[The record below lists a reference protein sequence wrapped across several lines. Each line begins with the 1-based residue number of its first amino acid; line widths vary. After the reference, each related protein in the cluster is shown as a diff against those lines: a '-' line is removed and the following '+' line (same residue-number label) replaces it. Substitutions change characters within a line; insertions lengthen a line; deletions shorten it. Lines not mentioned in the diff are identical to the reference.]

1 MERVF
6 SADEITDSFWA
17 ASPASAGLPSPTGAA
32 MSRCPSEWYL
42 EKFLEEAAAFS
53 APSPNPS
60 LNANQNNC
68 NTVPYPPSAVSSA
81 SSRNPSPNLAPNPSA
96 SSSTVGSNFC
106 GAPRASGRVGN
117 GEVVEIKAPFG
128 PPAAVDPGNY
138 QALLKQK
145 LDVICAAVAMS
156 RSSSVNPQNSASV
169 ADSRSPISDASQF
182 GSQVPVKGD
191 GPGGVP
197 ALSILQNSGTQGK
210 PATSGSSRDQSDDD
224 DDDDDELEGEAET
237 NENMDPAER
246 RRMRRMLSNRESA
259 RRSRRRKQAH
269 LSELEGQVSELK
281 IENSTLLKRLTDIN
295 QKYGDAAVGNRIL
308 KADVET
314 LRAKVK
320 MAEETVK
327 RVTGVCPLY
336 PIISEMS
343 NISLPFNGSSSD
355 ATSNVVIPVHDST
368 NRFFHVSA
376 YDQRTNTCLPDIG
389 IPPPV
394 EDAVHG
400 AVAAGKAA
408 GAASMRQAD
417 SLEHPH
423 KRILGGPNSSPEWDS
438 AAWDPKTSVTG
449 KKNQG

>member
-6 SADEITDSFWA
+6 SVDEIADSFWA
-17 ASPASAGLPSPTGAA
+17 ASPASAGLPLPAGAA

-68 NTVPYPPSAVSSA
+68 NMAPDPPSAVSSA
-81 SSRNPSPNLAPNPSA
+81 SNPNAGPNLAPNPSA
-96 SSSTVGSNFC
+96 SSCTVGSYFS
-106 GAPRASGRVGN
+106 GAQRASGRVGN
-117 GEVVEIKAPFG
+117 GEVVEINAPFDL
-128 PPAAVDPGNY
+128 PAAVDPGNY
-138 QALLKQK
+138 QAFLKQK

-182 GSQVPVKGD
+182 GSQAPVKGD
-191 GPGGVP
+191 GPSGVP

-210 PATSGSSRDQSDDD
+210 PATSGSSRDLSDDD

-281 IENSTLLKRLTDIN
+281 IENSALLKSLNDIK

-320 MAEETVK
+320 MAEATVK

-336 PIISEMS
+336 PIVSDMS
-343 NISLPFNGSSSD
+343 NISLSFNGSSSD
-355 ATSNVVIPVHDST
+355 ATSNVVIPVQDNT
-368 NRFFHVSA
+368 NHFFHVSA
-376 YDQRTNTCLPDIG
+376 YDQRTNTGLPDIG
-389 IPPPV
+389 IPPTV
-394 EDAVHG
+394 EDAVNG
-400 AVAAGKAA
+400 AVAAGKTV
-408 GAASMRQAD
+408 GTTSMQQTD

-423 KRILGGPNSSPEWDS
+423 KRILGGPNSSLQWDS
-438 AAWDPKTSVTG
+438 AGWDPKTSVTG
-449 KKNQG
+449 RKNQG